1 MHPKFTGILRDAME
15 YQSWRK
21 SDSGDF
27 VGVIMEKGEEAAFF
41 TAGVRFSGFHDLGI
55 LKAKPR

>member
-1 MHPKFTGILRDAME
+1 ME

-27 VGVIMEKGEEAAFF
+27 VGVVTEKGEEAAFP
-41 TAGVRFSGFHDLGI
+41 TAGVSFSGVHDLGI
-55 LKAKPR
+55 WKAKAR